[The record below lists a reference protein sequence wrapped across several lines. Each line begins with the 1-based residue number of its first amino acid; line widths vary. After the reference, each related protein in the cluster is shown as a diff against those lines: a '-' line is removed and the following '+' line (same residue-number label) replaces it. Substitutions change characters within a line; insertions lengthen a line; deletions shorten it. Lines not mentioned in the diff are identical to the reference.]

1 MSFTKSSHTIG
12 ISPDSLLSAHC
23 RACNGEWQDSTIR
36 LNDFLG
42 NEDGSFQLGD
52 RDFSMTAKD
61 IVLEQVEDS
70 SILRASLRK
79 RDGSWQEASIE
90 LDAFIT
96 NKDGELCLEIDV
108 FLPSVGES
116 VTEELQTLV
125 SKCETSAK
133 DLQNS
138 IRNSITEGA
147 STAFSSI
154 SIAFQGIEDTE
165 YALRDGR
172 VDVTETIQHQAV
184 YINTLFAKSMKH
196 WTQVEDAVATGS
208 QKVKEFQH
216 TQLHDATLEIEQT
229 EQKISSE
236 MKETQRRRTRTEEH
250 LESLQRQIDL
260 HQQAEATAREQ
271 ADAANGRTIGFSIAS
286 VILPFIFIPL
296 AVVASNE
303 REEWGR
309 RRDEFQEKI
318 NQAKGAQ
325 ETQKALL
332 KRLEEE
338 FETAKTSKSKCLI
351 LREQTEKLTANLKHF
366 EVGIHELKRSMTIF
380 SQNLRAA
387 ETNAVT
393 AFQYSQTLE
402 EGRTILNDA
411 LRLKS
416 ELSAAEK
423 LGHLLEV

>member
-1 MSFTKSSHTIG
+1 
-12 ISPDSLLSAHC
+12 
-23 RACNGEWQDSTIR
+23 
-36 LNDFLG
+36 
-42 NEDGSFQLGD
+42 
-52 RDFSMTAKD
+52 MTAKD

-125 SKCETSAK
+125 NKCETSAK

-208 QKVKEFQH
+208 QKVKEFQN
-216 TQLHDATLEIEQT
+216 TQLHNATLEIEQT

-236 MKETQRRRTRTEEH
+236 MKEAQRRRTRTEEH
-250 LESLQRQIDL
+250 IESLQRQIDL
-260 HQQAEATAREQ
+260 HQQAEATAREE
-271 ADAANGRTIGFSIAS
+271 ADAANGRTIGFSIVS
-286 VILPFIFIPL
+286 
-296 AVVASNE
+296 VASNE

-338 FETAKTSKSKCLI
+338 FETAKKSKSKCLI